1 MVTDKTI
8 TTQLEPEVTAKEIIR
23 KRTTAKQ
30 FRKKAKRQIEENYEA
45 ILDSLVGKSIDGS
58 IQHARLL
65 FDLGGV
71 KEELEESSKERKLGP
86 SLGRLLLKD
95 AAEFRKRK
103 EAEKAAKLV
112 AAAADSSR
120 PVKSLN

>member
-1 MVTDKTI
+1 MDKTI
-8 TTQLEPEVTAKEIIR
+8 ATQPGTEVTAKDVIR

-30 FRKKAKRQIEENYEA
+30 FRKKAKTRIEENYEA
-45 ILDSLVGKSIDGS
+45 ILDSLVGRSIDGS
-58 IQHARLL
+58 IQHTKLL

-103 EAEKAAKLV
+103 ETEKAARLV
-112 AAAADSSR
+112 AAAADPSR
-120 PVKSLN
+120 PIGSLN